1 MVVEVHLLV
10 MISDSCLM
18 RGNDESDIDVKM
30 SLNSKGLGHLT
41 IVICTYYAFVL
52 AFET

>member
-18 RGNDESDIDVKM
+18 RGNDDIDVKM